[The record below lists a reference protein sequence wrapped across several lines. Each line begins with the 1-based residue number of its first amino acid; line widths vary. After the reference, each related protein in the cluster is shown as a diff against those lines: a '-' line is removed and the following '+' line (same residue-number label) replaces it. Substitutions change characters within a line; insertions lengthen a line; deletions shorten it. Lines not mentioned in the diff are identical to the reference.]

1 MITYRNVYANEKCIQ
16 QTYNMTAEERIV
28 TWLPFFHD
36 MGLIGNILLTISL
49 GASCYFM
56 DPISFIQNPYL
67 WLDTVSKVRGTL
79 ITAPNFAYQMCVDQ
93 ISDEEKK
100 ALDLESLNFA
110 INGAEPVR
118 KSTIDAFIASF
129 SEAKF
134 KKSSMKPSFGL
145 AENTLLTT
153 TYYPNEDYKSQ
164 ILNEDKLGEGIVE
177 NAEEGLH
184 VVASGH
190 IIDDVDIVIADSKNV
205 QLSDR
210 EIGEILISSDCASKG
225 YWKKDEL
232 NKDIFQITIDGKIY
246 FKTGDIGFLDQSY
259 LYIVGRRKDMFIIR
273 GKNFYPQ
280 DIELVIENVSS
291 CIKKDSSAVFSVEVA
306 EEEKMVAVVEIDKE
320 LRSTKNDSEVSN
332 EQKTEKRKKI
342 ISDIY
347 QEVVGRYNIE
357 PYDIVLIQEKSIPK
371 TSSGKIQRQLCKRE
385 YLEDKLKI
393 WERM

>member
-1 MITYRNVYANEKCIQ
+1 ME
-16 QTYNMTAEERIV
+16 
-28 TWLPFFHD
+28 P
-36 MGLIGNILLTISL
+36 
-49 GASCYFM
+49 
-56 DPISFIQNPYL
+56 
-67 WLDTVSKVRGTL
+67 KV
-79 ITAPNFAYQMCVDQ
+79 
-93 ISDEEKK
+93 
-100 ALDLESLNFA
+100 
-110 INGAEPVR
+110 PV
-118 KSTIDAFIASF
+118 
-129 SEAKF
+129 E
-134 KKSSMKPSFGL
+134 
-145 AENTLLTT
+145 
-153 TYYPNEDYKSQ
+153 Y
-164 ILNEDKLGEGIVE
+164 
-177 NAEEGLH
+177 